1 MELEAVSKERPSL
14 EERLQSLQQ
23 AVFGGNRE
31 PKEADPLGPTPMSV
45 PLERIHPY
53 DRNPRQ
59 ERNEAYDRIRQSIA
73 SRGFTGSLPI
83 TRRPGEPDYMVAEG
97 GNTVL
102 QILKELHAET
112 GDVRFKTIPCLF
124 EPWVSES
131 ATLIAHLVENDAR
144 GELIFIDRARA
155 VHELRRLLE
164 QETGG
169 SLSARQLA
177 ALLSERG
184 YGIDQ
189 PTIGRLEYAVETLFP
204 VIPSALRAGMGRP
217 AIDQIRKIEKT
228 LNKFLDHRKCDQA
241 LVEAARSRFL
251 DCLSRHDCE
260 DWALDPVR
268 RELGAHVAEL
278 CGESLAKVRA
288 DFELIEQHGA
298 AGPDAPK
305 PAPLIPSD
313 HVEHAREARIPS
325 PVVSGEDPSDHR
337 LETPDWVPGP
347 GRDTDEDHGQEPEIE
362 SVSSVRPATAE
373 LRRPGLPAGSE
384 PAKTS
389 PLGLP
394 QDVKSLR
401 ARMWTL
407 ARQLDQRD
415 ALGECIL
422 ACPNKGCGFLVD
434 LPAVPLFAG
443 DGPQSAEEARRVTL
457 WWMLA
462 GIAEEWPYGLGQA
475 PALPYLEE
483 ASIYPAAV
491 AISEADEETSTQTL
505 VPRVSFPPSLDILAR
520 ELLAVME
527 DRSYT
532 LLLQLIDTR
541 RALQAHCRQLGKH
554 RVWEL

>member
-1 MELEAVSKERPSL
+1 MSKERPSL
-14 EERLQSLQQ
+14 EERLQTLQQ
-23 AVFGGNRE
+23 GFFGKNRE
-31 PKEADPLGPTPMSV
+31 LKEADPIEPTPMAV
-45 PLERIHPY
+45 PLERIRPY

-59 ERNEAYDRIRQSIA
+59 EPNEAYDHIKLSIA

-83 TRRPGEPDYMVAEG
+83 TRRPGEPDYMVPEG

-102 QILKELHAET
+102 QIVKELYAET
-112 GDVRFKTIPCLF
+112 ADPRFKTIYCLF
-124 EPWVSES
+124 EPWISES

-155 VHELRRLLE
+155 VHQLRRLLE

-169 SLSARQLA
+169 PLSALKLA
-177 ALLSERG
+177 TLLREQG

-189 PTIGRLEYAVETLFP
+189 PTIGRLEYAVEALLP
-204 VIPSALRAGMGRP
+204 VIPAALRAGMGRP
-217 AIDQIRKIEKT
+217 AIDQIRKLEKT
-228 LNKFLDHRKCDQA
+228 LTAFLKHRKCDPA
-241 LVEAARSRFL
+241 LIEAARSGFL
-251 DCLSRHDCE
+251 NCLNRHDCE
-260 DWALDPVR
+260 DWALDLVH
-268 RELGAHVAEL
+268 REIEAHVAEL

-298 AGPDAPK
+298 PGPDAPPPEPLTQPELSEPSRTRV
-305 PAPLIPSD
+305 PAP
-313 HVEHAREARIPS
+313 S
-325 PVVSGEDPSDHR
+325 PAASEEDPSGHG
-337 LETPDWVPGP
+337 LETLDRLFGS
-347 GRDTDEDHGQEPEIE
+347 GRDADESLAQEPELE
-362 SVSSVRPATAE
+362 PT
-373 LRRPGLPAGSE
+373 GLDL
-384 PAKTS
+384 AKTS

-407 ARQLDQRD
+407 ARQLAQRN

-434 LPAVPLFAG
+434 LPAIPLFAG
-443 DGPQSAEEARRVTL
+443 EGPESAEEARCVTL

-462 GIAEEWPYGLGQA
+462 ALAEEWPYGLGQA
-475 PALPYLEE
+475 PALPHLEE
-483 ASIYPAAV
+483 ASIYPAAM
-491 AISEADEETSTQTL
+491 AISEGDEETSTQTL

-520 ELLAVME
+520 ELLAVVE

-541 RALQAHCRQLGKH
+541 RALQAHCRRLGKQ